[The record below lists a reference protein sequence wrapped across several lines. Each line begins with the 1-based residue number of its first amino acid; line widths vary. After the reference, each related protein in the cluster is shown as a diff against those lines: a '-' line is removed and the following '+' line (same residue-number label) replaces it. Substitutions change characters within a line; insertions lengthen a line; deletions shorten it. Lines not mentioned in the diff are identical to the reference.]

1 MLANLKI
8 SVNAVLPLFVIMAA
22 GYAVKRAGLLRD
34 KDVPRLNSL
43 AFQVFL
49 PCLLFYNIY
58 VSDLSESVR
67 PKLILFV
74 VCGVF
79 AVYLSALILVLA
91 IEKEPEKR
99 GVMIQGLYRSNY
111 VVVGIPIAAA
121 LSGGGSLGVVTLL
134 IAILVPIFNVL
145 AVVTLAVFCGR
156 RVNVGGTMVDIL
168 KNPLIISTALGLL
181 IKWMGLTIPGFLF
194 AAVKDMGAASTPL
207 QLLILGAF
215 FQIPGMKE
223 HRKSLV
229 VTVFGRLVVV
239 PGLMLS
245 AAAALGFR
253 GVEFVALIGCF
264 ASPTATSSFVM
275 TQQMGGDAGLAGDI
289 VVLTSALCPF
299 TIFGWA
305 FLFKA
310 LGIY

>member
-67 PKLILFV
+67 PELILFV

-253 GVEFVALIGCF
+253 GIEFVALIGCF

>member
-34 KDVPRLNSL
+34 KDVPRLNAL

-145 AVVTLAVFCGR
+145 AVVTLAGFCGR
-156 RVNVGGTMVDIL
+156 RVNVGGTLADIL

>member
-67 PKLILFV
+67 PELILFV